1 MELKITDTEKDIA
14 SCHTTF
20 VLYYGQIHNN
30 STIYTYLVVYNTIK
44 RMGQNNLF

>member
-30 STIYTYLVVYNTIK
+30 STIYTYLLW
-44 RMGQNNLF
+44 LFTTK